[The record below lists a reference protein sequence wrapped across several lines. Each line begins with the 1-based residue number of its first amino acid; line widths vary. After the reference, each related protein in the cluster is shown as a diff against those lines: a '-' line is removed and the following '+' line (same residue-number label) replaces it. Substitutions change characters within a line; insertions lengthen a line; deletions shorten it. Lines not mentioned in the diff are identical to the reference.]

1 MKFHEEA
8 KKLANDALD
17 GMNVSKQTLANKL
30 IVAADMIRRLE
41 EAYESEKQKSS
52 ITSEPEFDGSGYGSS
67 FQDIFGGVFK

>member
-8 KKLANDALD
+8 KKLANEALD

-30 IVAADMIRRLE
+30 IIAADMIRRLE
-41 EAYESEKQKSS
+41 AAHESEKQKSS